1 MKRYLFVTDI
11 NIHYT
16 HINNGNQFYDTEK
29 CLVQLLLTKTQKVF
43 EKKLIEFNEKLL
55 EKYPKVFEK
64 KIY

>member
-29 CLVQLLLTKTQKVF
+29 RLVQLLLTKTQKVF
-43 EKKLIEFNEKLL
+43 EKKLI
-55 EKYPKVFEK
+55 
-64 KIY
+64 

>member
-1 MKRYLFVTDI
+1 MLQTSIYI
-11 NIHYT
+11 T
-16 HINNGNQFYDTEK
+16 HILTINGTQFFDTEK
-29 CLVQLLLTKTQKVF
+29 RVVQLLLTKTQKVF